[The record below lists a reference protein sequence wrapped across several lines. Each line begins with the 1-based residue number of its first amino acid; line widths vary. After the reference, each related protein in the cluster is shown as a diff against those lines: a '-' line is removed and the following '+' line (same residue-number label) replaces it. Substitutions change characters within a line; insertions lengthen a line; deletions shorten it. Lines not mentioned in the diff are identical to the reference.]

1 MFDLSGA
8 ITIIVV
14 KSIIQSFVGIDG
26 CTTIRAFGKSNH
38 FQAHFKG
45 SVDENTAALLN
56 FMASQRWLGSRFQ
69 VLGSIVVLFVT
80 ITVVAFNDMLRLDTG
95 IIAMLII
102 WSYNFTITLG
112 FFSKGVSESEAYIT
126 SVERLQEMT
135 RLPQE
140 NDERDDVVDPSWPK
154 DGKLA
159 FENVCLRYRPGLPL
173 ALNGLTFTLTP
184 GQRVG
189 ICGRTGAGKR

>member
-1 MFDLSGA
+1 M
-8 ITIIVV
+8 IVLT
-14 KSIIQSFVGIDG
+14 GIDG
-26 CTTIRAFGKSNH
+26 CTTIRTFGKSSH
-38 FQAHFKG
+38 FQSHFKG
-45 SVDENTAALLN
+45 TVDQNTAAMLN
-56 FMASQRWLGSRFQ
+56 FMASQRWLGARFQ
-69 VLGSIVVLFVT
+69 LLGSMIVLVVT
-80 ITVVAFNDMLRLDTG
+80 LAVVVFNNRLKLDAG
-95 IIAMLII
+95 LIAMLII

-112 FFSKGVSESEAYIT
+112 FFSQGVSESEAYIT

-140 NDERDDVVDPSWPK
+140 KDRKDSSVDSSWPR

-173 ALNGLTFTLTP
+173 ALNGLTFSVAA

>member
-1 MFDLSGA
+1 M
-8 ITIIVV
+8 
-14 KSIIQSFVGIDG
+14 
-26 CTTIRAFGKSNH
+26 
-38 FQAHFKG
+38 
-45 SVDENTAALLN
+45 LN

-80 ITVVAFNDMLRLDTG
+80 IVVVTFNSTLKLDTG

-102 WSYNFTITLG
+102 WSYNFTMTLG
-112 FFSKGVSESEAYIT
+112 FFSTGVSQSEAFMT

-140 NDERDDVVDPSWPK
+140 NDQKDNVVESTWPEH
-154 DGKLA
+154 GKLV

-173 ALNGLTFTLTP
+173 ALNGLTFSVTP